1 MAGSRR
7 VQSAR
12 SKATFCVAISASK
25 AGLDRVVFLLYW
37 QVTHQAAVKSTNT
50 GRPWARSTSRRS
62 GLQGCQRMSDEELEV
77 LEVSL
82 LTLLRAGS
90 SIGFSTQGPSVLSRV
105 SSKAIANSAIVR
117 RARPA
122 SVRLQISRLT
132 LSNSASKAA
141 APSTPLC

>member
-1 MAGSRR
+1 
-7 VQSAR
+7 
-12 SKATFCVAISASK
+12 
-25 AGLDRVVFLLYW
+25 
-37 QVTHQAAVKSTNT
+37 
-50 GRPWARSTSRRS
+50 
-62 GLQGCQRMSDEELEV
+62 MSDEELEV
-77 LEVSL
+77 LEVAL